1 MKTDHGTKEVNLEMP
16 QCLQSERI
24 IDIKASQFQ
33 IKPLAKIQTN
43 IRDDVSFNINKQDK
57 PL

>member
-33 IKPLAKIQTN
+33 IKPLKIQTN

>member
-16 QCLQSERI
+16 QCLQSECI

-43 IRDDVSFNINKQDK
+43 IRDDVSFNINKQDI
-57 PL
+57 